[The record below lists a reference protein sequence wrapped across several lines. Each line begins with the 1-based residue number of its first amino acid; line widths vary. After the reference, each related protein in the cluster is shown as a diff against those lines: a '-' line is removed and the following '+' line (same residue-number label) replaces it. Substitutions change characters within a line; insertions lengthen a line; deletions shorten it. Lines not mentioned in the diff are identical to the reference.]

1 MTPKVNEE
9 SPRSEV
15 YGAESLDKFRICK
28 VGVATAFLFLHGRP
42 QTYKP
47 PRFCRSKGGNVYA
60 LHHKSIKSAR
70 EVLAEQFRSAPL
82 RDVALVVHIE
92 LFFKRPKTH
101 YKKNQLKNDAP
112 RFVTKTPDVDN
123 CVKFVLDALQPRVVA
138 NDKVV
143 TKIVAEKKWCVTD
156 TAEMT
161 IIELLVR
168 V

>member
-1 MTPKVNEE
+1 MKAHPA
-9 SPRSEV
+9 SE
-15 YGAESLDKFRICK
+15 GQNTNTLGFER
-28 VGVATAFLFLHGRP
+28 ATAFLALPGRP

-123 CVKFVLDALQPRVVA
+123 CIKFVLDALQPLVVFDDKIVTRV
-138 NDKVV
+138 
-143 TKIVAEKKWCVTD
+143 VAEKKWCD
-156 TAEMT
+156 GATAECT
-161 IIELLVR
+161 TIELLR
-168 V
+168 RE

>member
-1 MTPKVNEE
+1 MFFWNFVFFQKLKTL
-9 SPRSEV
+9 
-15 YGAESLDKFRICK
+15 GHDSL
-28 VGVATAFLFLHGRP
+28 ATAFLVLHGRP

-123 CVKFVLDALQPRVVA
+123 CIKFVLDALQPLVVFD
-138 NDKVV
+138 DKIVSKV
-143 TKIVAEKKWCVTD
+143 VAEKKWCD
-156 TAEMT
+156 GATAECT
-161 IIELLVR
+161 TIELLR
-168 V
+168 RE